1 MKRIGNKT
9 KYELDANYSKH
20 HGYNNVLYLT
30 NRQVSWLTVSIVLLS
45 CFIFIAGYF
54 FGQRKAIEQLNELID
69 QKLVVDTVHTQHDVA
84 SQEYVPHDSTEP
96 LIIHNKHNV
105 DKKYYAQLI
114 GFGTLRAAER
124 FVDRLQQKN
133 MPVKVVE
140 RHSKTAQEK
149 EIIWYQIVTEHF
161 DNKDDLIAC
170 VQKIK
175 VEEKLNDIKIVSC

>member
-1 MKRIGNKT
+1 MKRIGNKA

-20 HGYNNVLYLT
+20 HNYNNVLYLT

-45 CFIFIAGYF
+45 FFIFIAGYF
-54 FGQRKAIEQLNELID
+54 LGQRKAIEQFNELTD
-69 QKLVVDTVHTQHDVA
+69 QNLVADADTQHNSA
-84 SQEYVPHDSTEP
+84 LQEHVSYDLPDP
-96 LIIHNKHNV
+96 LPIHNKHHDV
-105 DKKYYAQLI
+105 EKQYYAQLI

-140 RHSKTAQEK
+140 RHNKTAQEK
-149 EIIWYQIVTEHF
+149 EIIWYQVVTEHF